1 MKGTVKFFHSYR
13 GWGFLTDSEGKDVF
27 VHHSNIIMDG
37 FRSLDEGDIVSFEL
51 GAGNDGREQAVNV
64 TPILTMKMV
73 EESLKEDNLYVRPV
87 TNALGMKGYMVVD
100 QNNIIQTSEQ
110 GMSFLELAAYAGFDT
125 EGLAG

>member
-37 FRSLDEGDIVSFEL
+37 FRTLDEGDIVSFEL
-51 GAGNDGREQAVNV
+51 GVGNDGREQAVNV
-64 TPILTMKMV
+64 TPILTMRMI
-73 EESLKEDNLYVRPV
+73 ENSLKEDNLYVRPV
-87 TNALGMKGYMVVD
+87 TDALGMKGYMVVD

-125 EGLAG
+125 DGLVA